1 MHRLLMLLVVYLT
14 LIDWLHIAGQFIS
27 QRIAVEK
34 DWVLPEHHSAAG
46 ANAARLNFGL
56 GLP

>member
-1 MHRLLMLLVVYLT
+1 MLLVVYLT

-46 ANAARLNFGL
+46 ANAAGL
-56 GLP
+56 SFCGSLA